1 MNTIAIVGT
10 QWGDE
15 GKGKIVHLLSER
27 ADVVCRY
34 QGGNNAGHTVV
45 SGTKKWVFHL
55 LPSGIV
61 KKGTICIIGNGV
73 VINPYAFQKEVDSV
87 VQEGIDIGSRL
98 LVSSR
103 AHLIMSYHIELDK
116 AYEEAL
122 GIGTTKRG
130 IGPAYTHKYA
140 RIGIRVC
147 DLFEPD
153 YLDWIVDRVL
163 EEVNA
168 TIAGRFKRSPIEK
181 KAVMSELGRYR
192 EIMSN
197 YQADTSELL
206 DTYIKKGRRIIFEGA
221 QGALLDVDFGT
232 YPYVT
237 SSSPTAG
244 GILTGLGV
252 GSSAVGQVLGV
263 VKAYTTRVGEGPF
276 PTELSDE
283 VGERIRERGN
293 EFGAS
298 TGRPRRCGWFDA
310 VAAKYAIMV
319 SGIQKLAMTKFD
331 VLDGMEKLLV
341 CTGYRIDGEQTEL
354 FPANPWALGR
364 AVPLYREFPG
374 WDQTAGVRSYEK
386 LPAEARS
393 YIDALERFLGV
404 PITVVST
411 GPDENETIIRETLI
425 SVK

>member
-1 MNTIAIVGT
+1 MNTIAIVGA

-15 GKGKIVHLLSER
+15 GKGKIVHLLSEH

-45 SGTKKWVFHL
+45 SGKKKWVFHL

-73 VINPYAFQKEVDSV
+73 VINPYAFQKEFDSV

-103 AHLIMSYHIELDK
+103 AHLIMPYHIELDK

-181 KAVMSELGRYR
+181 KAVMSELGKYR

-197 YQADTSELL
+197 YHADTSELL
-206 DTYIKKGRRIIFEGA
+206 DAHIKKGSRIIFEGA

-252 GSSAVGQVLGV
+252 GSGAVGQVLGV
-263 VKAYTTRVGEGPF
+263 IKAYTTRVGEGPF

-283 VGERIRERGN
+283 VGERIREIGS

-310 VAAKYAIMV
+310 VAAKYAIKV

-341 CTGYRIDGEQTEL
+341 CTGYRIDGEEAKL
-354 FPANPWALGR
+354 FPANPWTLGR
-364 AVPLYREFPG
+364 AVPLYSEFAG
-374 WDQTAGVRSYEK
+374 WDRTAGVRSYEN

-404 PITVVST
+404 PISVVST
-411 GPDENETIIRETLI
+411 GPDENETIIRETLT
-425 SVK
+425 SD